1 MTPQQTQDR
10 DTHVD
15 AEHPRLVVLDRDGVI
30 NADSPDFIKSPGEW
44 HALPG
49 SLDAIAQLCS
59 SGFTVVVATNQ
70 SGVGRGL
77 FTEQTLEQIH
87 DEMRRQ
93 VNQAGGHIAAV
104 FVCPHAPDAGCD
116 CRKPLPGLLRQ
127 IEQKFGTTLEGV
139 PAVGDSARDI
149 DAAMAVTA
157 RPILVRTGNGRQ
169 AEQRFPDR
177 QRPEVFDSLADVADA
192 LTGRHS

>member
-1 MTPQQTQDR
+1 MMPQQTQDGE
-10 DTHVD
+10 TPVD
-15 AEHPRLVVLDRDGVI
+15 DQHPSLVVLDRDGVI
-30 NADSPDFIKSPGEW
+30 NADSPDYIKSPAEW

-49 SLDAIAQLCS
+49 SLDAIARLCA

-77 FTEQTLEQIH
+77 FTEQTLAQIH
-87 DEMRRQ
+87 DEMLRQ
-93 VNQAGGHIAAV
+93 VSEAGGHIAAV

-116 CRKPLPGLLRQ
+116 CRKPLPGLMRQ
-127 IEQKFGTTLEGV
+127 IEQQFGTTLQGA

-149 DAAMAVTA
+149 DAAVAVTA

-169 AEQRFPDR
+169 TEQQFPESL
-177 QRPEVFDSLADVADA
+177 RPEVFDSLADVADA
-192 LTGRHS
+192 LIGRNS

>member
-1 MTPQQTQDR
+1 MMPQQTQDGE
-10 DTHVD
+10 TPVD
-15 AEHPRLVVLDRDGVI
+15 DQHPSLVVLDRDGVI
-30 NADSPDFIKSPGEW
+30 NADSPDYIKSPAEW

-49 SLDAIAQLCS
+49 SLDAIARLCA

-77 FTEQTLEQIH
+77 FTEQTLAQIH
-87 DEMRRQ
+87 DEMLRQ
-93 VNQAGGHIAAV
+93 VSEAGGHIAAV

-116 CRKPLPGLLRQ
+116 CRKPLPGLMRQ
-127 IEQKFGTTLEGV
+127 IEQQFGTTLQGA

-149 DAAMAVTA
+149 DAAVAVTA

-169 AEQRFPDR
+169 TEQQFSESL
-177 QRPEVFDSLADVADA
+177 RPEVFDSLADVADA
-192 LTGRHS
+192 LIGRNS

>member
-1 MTPQQTQDR
+1 MTPQDTQDGE
-10 DTHVD
+10 TPVD
-15 AEHPRLVVLDRDGVI
+15 DQHPSLVVLDRDGVI
-30 NADSPDFIKSPGEW
+30 NADSPDYIKSPAEW

-49 SLDAIAQLCS
+49 SLNAIARLCA

-77 FTEQTLEQIH
+77 FTEQTLAKIH
-87 DEMRRQ
+87 DEMLRQ
-93 VNQAGGHIAAV
+93 VSEAGGDIAAV

-127 IEQKFGTTLEGV
+127 IERQFGTTLRGA

-149 DAAMAVTA
+149 DAAVAVTA

-169 AEQRFPDR
+169 TEQQFPDPL
-177 QRPEVFDSLADVADA
+177 RPEVFDSLAKVADA
-192 LTGRHS
+192 LTGRNS

>member
-1 MTPQQTQDR
+1 MMPQQTQDGE
-10 DTHVD
+10 TPVD
-15 AEHPRLVVLDRDGVI
+15 DQHPSLVVLDRDGVI
-30 NADSPDFIKSPGEW
+30 NADSPDYIKSPAEW

-49 SLDAIAQLCS
+49 SLDAIARLCA

-77 FTEQTLEQIH
+77 FTEQTLAQIH
-87 DEMRRQ
+87 DEMLRQ
-93 VNQAGGHIAAV
+93 VSEAGGRIAAV

-116 CRKPLPGLLRQ
+116 CRKPLPGLMRQ
-127 IEQKFGTTLEGV
+127 IEQQFGTTLQGA

-149 DAAMAVTA
+149 DAAVAVTA

-169 AEQRFPDR
+169 TEQQFSESL
-177 QRPEVFDSLADVADA
+177 RPEVFDSLADVADA
-192 LTGRHS
+192 LIGRNS

>member
-15 AEHPRLVVLDRDGVI
+15 AQNPRLVVLDRDGVI
-30 NADSPDFIKSPGEW
+30 NADSPDYIKSPAEW
-44 HALPG
+44 QALPG

-87 DEMRRQ
+87 EKMRRQ
-93 VNQAGGHIAAV
+93 VA
-104 FVCPHAPDAGCD
+104 DAGCD

-127 IEQKFGTTLEGV
+127 IEQKFGTTLQGV

-169 AEQRFPDR
+169 AEQQFSDR
-177 QRPEVFDSLADVADA
+177 QRPEVFDSLADVAEA
-192 LTGRHS
+192 LTGRNF

>member
-1 MTPQQTQDR
+1 MMPQQTQDGE
-10 DTHVD
+10 TPVD
-15 AEHPRLVVLDRDGVI
+15 DQHPSLVVLDRDGVI
-30 NADSPDFIKSPGEW
+30 NADSPDYIKSPAEW

-49 SLDAIAQLCS
+49 SLDAIARLCA

-77 FTEQTLEQIH
+77 FTEQTLAQIH
-87 DEMRRQ
+87 DEMLRQ
-93 VNQAGGHIAAV
+93 VSEAGGHIAAV

-116 CRKPLPGLLRQ
+116 CRKPLPGLMRQ
-127 IEQKFGTTLEGV
+127 IEQQFGTALQGA

-149 DAAMAVTA
+149 DAAVAVTA

-169 AEQRFPDR
+169 TEQQFSESL
-177 QRPEVFDSLADVADA
+177 RPEVFDSLADVADA
-192 LTGRHS
+192 LIGRNS